1 MTNPFLSVDLVFRS
15 STGIPITGT
24 IRTVTNT
31 IITASPVTATDTTA
45 IKATDTTAIKATD
58 TTAIKDTATAIKD
71 MATANKDTATA
82 INLRLLQLQR
92 RLARAGYY
100 HGAIDGTMGPETRRA
115 IRAFERSYGALGM
128 R

>member
-31 IITASPVTATDTTA
+31 IITASPVT
-45 IKATDTTAIKATD
+45 ATDTTAIKATD